1 MLKKLKNIGPGT
13 IIAAAFIGPGTVTVC
28 TLSGVQYGFTLLWA
42 VFISMI
48 ATIVLQEMAARLGLI
63 SGKGLTENII
73 KSIPNPIFKFL
84 AIAIVLLA
92 VLLGNAAYEAG
103 NISGGVL
110 GLANIIS
117 ATSFSLGTFEFNI
130 WPIIIGLLAFIVL
143 YFGSYK
149 TIEKSL
155 VTIVLLMSLMFVLA
169 AILTT
174 PNIGELL
181 KGLFLPV
188 VPEKGWLSVIAIV
201 GTTVVPYN
209 IFLHAS
215 LVGEKWKEE
224 KDLKAMRTDT
234 YIAVILGGIVS
245 MAIIVAAAAVKQT
258 EVQNTG
264 DLAKGL
270 EPLLGQWAPICIG
283 VGLFAAGISS
293 AITAPLAAGYVMKG
307 LTQKKR
313 YFQWTWMTILFIGI
327 IVASVGFQPIH
338 VIQVAQFSNGLLL
351 PVIAIFLIFVC
362 NQKQILGKYSNN
374 ALQNGFAIL
383 ILLIAILLGTK
394 SILSVFDLI

>member
-1 MLKKLKNIGPGT
+1 MFKKLKNIGPGT

-42 VFISMI
+42 VMISML

-73 KSIPNPIFKFL
+73 KSIPNPFFKFF

-110 GLANIIS
+110 GLANIIPTKS
-117 ATSFSLGTFEFNI
+117 VSLGTIDFNI
-130 WPIIIGLLAFIVL
+130 WPIIIGLLAFMVL

-155 VTIVLLMSLMFVLA
+155 VSIVLLMSLMFVLA

-181 KGLFLPV
+181 KGLFIPV
-188 VPEKGWLSVIAIV
+188 VPEKGWLSVITIV

-215 LVGEKWKEE
+215 LVGEKWKGE

-245 MAIIVAAAAVKQT
+245 MAIIVAAAAVEQT
-258 EVQNTG
+258 EVQNAG

-270 EPLLGQWAPICIG
+270 EPLLGEWAPICIG

-307 LTQKKR
+307 LTHKKR

-338 VIQVAQFSNGLLL
+338 VIQVAQFANGLLL

-394 SILSVFDLI
+394 SILSVFNLI